1 MSTEVDAVCLLTDE
15 AEREEAAQKL
25 LDDDCITT
33 ASYTS
38 EVKESF
44 DDMLQS
50 LNSITLVLIVC
61 AGALAFV
68 VLYNLT
74 NINITE
80 RQRELATIKVLG
92 FFNREVEAYIYRETT
107 LLTIL
112 GCVLG
117 LGLGVI
123 MNSFVIQTV
132 EVDMVMFP
140 RQIDP
145 LSFLWSALITILFS
159 VIVDLFMNKKLRRID
174 MVESLKSVE

>member
-1 MSTEVDAVCLLTDE
+1 MMDLFEDLLTS
-15 AEREEAAQKL
+15 AAQKL
-25 LDDDCITT
+25 LDDDSIAT

-38 EVKESF
+38 DVKKGF

-50 LNSITLVLIVC
+50 LNSITLVLIIC

-74 NINITE
+74 NINVTE

-92 FFNREVEAYIYRETT
+92 FFNREVGAYIYRETT
-107 LLTIL
+107 LLTIM
-112 GCVLG
+112 GCALG
-117 LGLGVI
+117 LVLGVI

-132 EVDMVMFP
+132 EVDLVMFP
-140 RQIDP
+140 RTIEP
-145 LSFLWSALITILFS
+145 LSFVWSALITILFS